1 MESEEIRSK
10 MQKVVDFLIEDLNS
24 LQVGRA
30 NPSVIEKIMIEA
42 YDSKMPLVEL
52 ATIMSS
58 ESSQLVVTPFDQTIL
73 KNIERAL
80 SMNRDLGLTV
90 KLEED
95 DIRIQFPPLTEERRQ
110 EFTKL
115 LKQKVE
121 SARVMVRQVRHEKQ
135 SEVKKGFENKEIDE
149 DQKFKQEKELQDLT
163 DEFNKKIEEIGQQK
177 EKELLSI

>member
-1 MESEEIRSK
+1 MESEEIRNK
-10 MQKVVDFLIEDLNS
+10 MKKVIDFLIDDLNS

-30 NPSVIEKIMIEA
+30 NPSVIEKIMVEA

-80 SMNRDLGLTV
+80 SMDRGLGLII
-90 KLEED
+90 KLEENN
-95 DIRIQFPPLTEERRQ
+95 IRVQFPPLTEERRQ
-110 EFTKL
+110 EFAKL

-121 SARVMVRQVRHEKQ
+121 SARVMIRQTRHEKQ
-135 SEVKKGFENKEIDE
+135 SEVKRGFENKEIDE
-149 DQKFKQEKELQDLT
+149 DQKFNQEKELQDLT